1 MLANVLGMV
10 TASRPCLRCTCSS
23 VTDHELVT
31 YRVNCDTASEPC
43 SVMPSSVESRGCRAP
58 SSDDDACLV
67 IRLMLAY
74 PACLF
79 SQALWQVSF
88 RLKRLHGFVDSD
100 LSSSLSRATRT
111 AGYGTRQTMIRKQAC
126 SAGIQ
131 ANTIGVTERRLLGA
145 ELGAPQH
152 AASLCTTL
160 SCSLP
165 HGLMRR
171 DSKSNIFSIPEP
183 CTRPIV
189 TVHVKSPPMQSNIA
203 LHSSAYTYSLSL
215 RSRVSID
222 VELVVRLPDS
232 E

>member
-31 YRVNCDTASEPC
+31 YRVNSDTASEPC
-43 SVMPSSVESRGCRAP
+43 SVMPSSVESQGCRAP

-67 IRLMLAY
+67 IRLMLPY
-74 PACLF
+74 PACLC

-145 ELGAPQH
+145 ELGAPPRH
-152 AASLCTTL
+152 AASPPHSVQLSHALCRTV
-160 SCSLP
+160 SC
-165 HGLMRR
+165 GETANQTFFR
-171 DSKSNIFSIPEP
+171 
-183 CTRPIV
+183 
-189 TVHVKSPPMQSNIA
+189 
-203 LHSSAYTYSLSL
+203 SLSL
-215 RSRVSID
+215 A
-222 VELVVRLPDS
+222 LVPS
-232 E
+232 